1 MFYLLLDFT
10 YDHKILNQKEV
21 FYYQS
26 RQSVEQVLNIH
37 LQMLKE
43 QPAHFEWIKLNILSE
58 ESRRNIELSKLETKE
73 SMEKLIKLAKSLLMK
88 DNHDKSDGELVMTG
102 ATFDSRPKQ
111 RKKAAKLT
119 DTGSSSSAVQ
129 CAINECN
136 EVASTIC
143 DFHDTAN
150 NETGKLMKCKEAGV
164 RFCIFHGP
172 AHEQHAHQSFK
183 VSMIEGVEQQRRFQT
198 VISNVKARLE
208 ESKAKQKSKKE
219 TRKKNIDTLLQSVAE
234 HVDRRTVL
242 TKQSEAKKDRVIA
255 KNNEILNLVNSVL
268 EEANQASLT
277 SSSPVPE
284 EINIINSTEVLVTEE
299 EFEKTTHSPLGI
311 KTSSANPSMAISPQL
326 YNKSKSRSLK
336 SVKIPDLAI
345 ELSEMYHLPYR
356 CMLNVFNG
364 INEPQS
370 SFMNT
375 FNHNQYRHW
384 LPDLLVMYDIPLTK
398 VASVFDHSESN
409 LPESET
415 FVREMKEK
423 MKKEKIRTNFLV
435 AVYNY
440 ITTEP

>member
-1 MFYLLLDFT
+1 MFLLDFT

-37 LQMLKE
+37 LQILKE
-43 QPAHFEWIKLNILSE
+43 LPAHFEWIRLDILSE

-73 SMEKLIKLAKSLLMK
+73 SMDKLIKLATSLLMK
-88 DNHDKSDGELVMTG
+88 ENHDKSDGEHIMTG

-111 RKKAAKLT
+111 RKKAAKSG
-119 DTGSSSSAVQ
+119 DTGSSSSAIR

-136 EVASTIC
+136 EVASTVC
-143 DFHDTAN
+143 DFHDTTS

-164 RFCIFHGP
+164 RFCIMHGP
-172 AHEQHAHQSFK
+172 AHAQHAHQSFK
-183 VSMIEGVEQQRRFQT
+183 VSMIEGGVQQRQLQT
-198 VISNVKARLE
+198 VIANAKARLE

-219 TRKKNIDTLLQSVAE
+219 TRKKNIDTLLQNVAE
-234 HVDRRTVL
+234 HVEKRTVL
-242 TKQSEAKKDRVIA
+242 TKQSEAKKDKVIA
-255 KNNEILNLVNSVL
+255 KNNEILNLVNSVI
-268 EEANQASLT
+268 EEANQANST
-277 SSSPVPE
+277 SSSPIPAV
-284 EINIINSTEVLVTEE
+284 INISSTEVLITEE
-299 EFEKTTHSPLGI
+299 ELEKTHPQIGI
-311 KTSSANPSMAISPQL
+311 KSSSGNPTMAISPQL
-326 YNKSKSRSLK
+326 YNKSKSRNLK
-336 SVKIPDLAI
+336 SVKVPDLAI
-345 ELSEMYHLPYR
+345 ELSEKYQLPYR

-384 LPDLLVMYDIPLTK
+384 LPDLLEMYDIPLTK
-398 VASVFDHSESN
+398 IASVFDHTESS
-409 LPESET
+409 LPELES

-435 AVYNY
+435 AVYNH
-440 ITTEP
+440 ITKAL

>member
-1 MFYLLLDFT
+1 MFYCLLDFT

-43 QPAHFEWIKLNILSE
+43 QPAHFEWIKLDILSE

-88 DNHDKSDGELVMTG
+88 ENHDKSDGELVMTG

-111 RKKAAKLT
+111 RKKAAKFA

-129 CAINECN
+129 CAINECI

-143 DFHDTAN
+143 DFHDTTS
-150 NETGKLMKCKEAGV
+150 NETGKLLKCKEAGV

-172 AHEQHAHQSFK
+172 THEQHAHQSFK
-183 VSMIEGVEQQRRFQT
+183 VSMIEGVEQQVRFQT

-208 ESKAKQKSKKE
+208 ESKSKQKSKKE
-219 TRKKNIDTLLQSVAE
+219 TRKKNIDTLLQNVAE

-242 TKQSEAKKDRVIA
+242 TKQSEAKKDKVIA

-268 EEANQASLT
+268 EEANQSSLT
-277 SSSPVPE
+277 LSSPVPE
-284 EINIINSTEVLVTEE
+284 KINASSTEVLITEE
-299 EFEKTTHSPLGI
+299 EEEKNHSPSRI
-311 KTSSANPSMAISPQL
+311 KSSSANPSMAISPQL
-326 YNKSKSRSLK
+326 YNKSKSRNLK
-336 SVKIPDLAI
+336 SVKVPDLAI

-398 VASVFDHSESN
+398 IASVFDHTESN

-415 FVREMKEK
+415 FVNEMKEK
-423 MKKEKIRTNFLV
+423 MKKEKIRRNFLE

-440 ITTEP
+440 ITTAL